1 MNNKKNRKITTY
13 ALASALA
20 LSNLA
25 FVSPTSAESYR
36 PGDLA
41 SKLEQIRQTQEA
53 KELQNKNKVSDAKA
67 NLKASDKVRVIVEV
81 DGQSPIEY
89 ATKQGKLFKDLSESQ
104 KSSLYATVKS
114 QQNSVKSK
122 LQAKGITINYKKQFS
137 TAFNGFSGVVEF
149 GDVAKI
155 EATSGVKNVYLANE
169 YNRPTAEPSTPDMTK
184 SHQFIQ
190 SKETWK
196 DTGYNG
202 KGMVISIID
211 TGIDPTHRDFKLTD
225 PSKED
230 LTKDSVAQIVNDKA
244 LPGKFYTDK
253 VPYGY
258 NYYDQNDIVTDLGPG
273 ASMHGMHVAGITAAN
288 GDEANGGIKGVAP
301 EAQVLAM
308 KVFSNDPSYP
318 STWSDI
324 YLAAIDD
331 SIKLGADVLNM
342 SLGSVASSYEPNS
355 AEDLA
360 ITRAVDNGIVCAVSS
375 GNSNQ
380 IGSGWDDPLSH
391 NPDIGVTGAP
401 GLNKDTISVAASG
414 NEAYLYEHAIT
425 VEGNNSLSVLGKGI
439 DGWKDLSDKFGGNI
453 PVVNLGKNAADGS
466 YKLGGP
472 DDYKGLDVK
481 GKIVLVARG
490 TYTFAD
496 KTKYAAQ
503 AGAAGIIV
511 WNATNGVQYDNQG
524 GWDVP
529 MMLVNSKADGEAL
542 ANAING
548 SGTIHVAQTAK
559 NESPEMGRMT
569 SFTSWG
575 VTPSLELK
583 PEITAPGGNIYST
596 VNNNQYE
603 VMSGTSM
610 AAPHVAGGSALVQE
624 YLKNDKRFSS
634 LSVSERTHLAKV
646 LLMNTS
652 KVINDLDGHPYSPR
666 RQGAGMMQIENA
678 VTTPVYFYNKSTGEA
693 KYELKDFQSKQVSM
707 TYTAKN
713 ISDKDVFYKVDT
725 TALTDEFYQTNDVD
739 HNALQTG
746 ALEGAKI
753 DAPDSIMVPAGKSV
767 DFTVKIDLTNA
778 KIPGFDKA
786 GKEISVDLHNNIF
799 VEGSVNLIGTLGNP
813 NLTAPYVG
821 FYGKWDSLP
830 IVDGFKDL
838 GETRFFDLT
847 WLNSK
852 AHDMKVDRDKTYWG
866 SVPGKNFY
874 AVSPNG
880 DKFAD
885 DINALPSFLRNAE
898 EVQYNILDKD
908 GKFLRRLSAQSDVT
922 KNTYD
927 SGKGSI
933 VKDSMSTIWDGKV
946 NGEVVP
952 DGLYN
957 YEIKSVI
964 GYEGAQWQSK
974 KIPVYVDTHAPSI
987 KATYDP
993 DKKVV
998 TWEGSDNGTGVQ
1010 NYTIF
1015 VNGNKVGTTD
1025 NTKSSFDLSSAPNKA
1040 IVEVVAVDYAGNGAE
1055 DTAAIGDV
1063 DLPLVYITDGSKDK
1077 NGEYIPNSPEP
1088 WGAYSDNKV
1097 PVKGFVTDEIGIK
1110 TVKVNGKEVPVDFDA
1125 KTGHYNYSTTVTFD
1139 QDGPYTVQVEATDFA
1154 NKSFSVARHVYVDT
1168 HAAEINVDAPERV
1181 DKNVDQVTFNVNLKD
1196 NYSYLNFYV
1205 GENHEFEVPL
1215 ISPVD
1220 VVKPLNKDYKVTVP
1234 LKEGEN
1240 KITLRATDLAGNET
1254 VKEVVINRA
1263 DAPLT
1268 TGWVVKDDNKVYY
1281 YDEDGK
1287 IHKGFLELKQTEED
1301 YTWTSTFYFDPTT
1314 GEMHRGWLDLS
1325 GKRYY
1330 FDQEG
1335 GVMATDITFVPENN
1349 TYFYF
1354 DSKGV
1359 AQSGIFNLYGD
1370 KAYFDAKSGLLRS
1383 AWKQVGIKMVYADK
1397 DGTLHIGWLNNSGKW
1412 YFFNKD
1418 GFMQT
1423 GWLNDGKDTYY
1434 LNSKGVKV
1442 YGWNV
1447 IGGKTYYFNS
1457 TGVKAKAGWLTV
1469 SGKKYYLNSDG
1480 SRFSNGWKSI
1490 SGKYYYFDKN
1500 GVVKTGWLTVS
1511 GKKYYLNNDGSRVSN
1526 GWKSISGKNYYFDK
1540 NGVVKT
1546 GWLTVSGKKYYLNSD
1561 GSRVSN
1567 GWKSISGKYYYFD
1580 KNGVVKTG
1588 WLTVSGKK
1596 YYLNSDGSR
1605 FNNGWKKISGKYY
1618 YFNKSGVMAVNTKVG
1633 KYKVGKDGARK

>member
-41 SKLEQIRQTQEA
+41 SKLEQIKQSQES
-53 KELQNKNKVSDAKA
+53 KELQNKNKVSEAKA
-67 NLKASDKVRVIVEV
+67 NLKASDKVRVIVEL

-104 KSSLYATVKS
+104 KSSLYAKVDS
-114 QQNSVKSK
+114 QQSSVKSK
-122 LQAKGITINYKKQFS
+122 LQSKGININYKKQFT

-155 EATSGVKNVYLANE
+155 EATSGVKSVYLANE

-196 DTGYNG
+196 DTGFDG

-230 LTKDSVAQIVNDKA
+230 LTKDSVAQIVKDKA

-258 NYYDQNDIVTDLGPG
+258 NYYDQNSIVTDLGPG

-375 GNSNQ
+375 GNSNH
-380 IGSGWDDPLSH
+380 IGYGWDDPLSQ

-425 VEGNNSLSVLGKGI
+425 VEGKNDLSVVGKGI
-439 DGWKDLSDKFGGNI
+439 DAWKNLSDKFGGNI
-453 PVVNLGKNAADGS
+453 PVVNLGKNANGS
-466 YKLGGP
+466 YKLGGQN
-472 DDYKGLDVK
+472 DYNGVDVK

-511 WNATNGVQYDNQG
+511 WNANNGTQFADQG

-542 ANAING
+542 FNSING
-548 SGTIHVAQTAK
+548 SGTIHVNQTAR

-569 SFTSWG
+569 AFTSWG

-596 VNNNQYE
+596 VNNDQYE

-624 YLKNDKRFSS
+624 YLKSDKRFSS
-634 LSVSERTHLAKV
+634 LSLSQRTHLAKV
-646 LLMNTS
+646 LLMNTA
-652 KVINDLDGHPYSPR
+652 KVINDLDGHPFSPR

-678 VTTPVYFYNKSTGEA
+678 VTTPVYFYSKSTGEA

-707 TYTAKN
+707 TFTAKN
-713 ISDKDVFYKVDT
+713 ISDKDAEYKVDT
-725 TALTDEFYQTNDVD
+725 NALTDEFYQTADVD
-739 HNALQTG
+739 RNALQTG
-746 ALEGAKI
+746 ALNDAKI
-753 DAPDSIMVPAGKSV
+753 DAPETIKVPAGQSV
-767 DFTVKIDLTNA
+767 DFTVKIDLTDA
-778 KIPGFDKA
+778 KIPGFDKS
-786 GKEISVDLHNNIF
+786 GKEISVPLHDNIF
-799 VEGSVNLIGTLGNP
+799 VEGSVNLISTDGHP
-813 NLTAPYVG
+813 NLTTPYVG

-838 GETRFFDLT
+838 GETRYFDLQSYFRT
-847 WLNSK
+847 TE
-852 AHDMKVDRDKTYWG
+852 AHDMVVDGGNSFWESYLGKD
-866 SVPGKNFY
+866 GKNNY
-874 AVSPNG
+874 AFSPNG
-880 DKFAD
+880 DKNGD
-885 DINALPSFLRNAE
+885 NINPLTSFLRNAS

-922 KNTYD
+922 KNAFNN
-927 SGKGSI
+927 GKGAAYNNS
-933 VKDSMSTIWDGKV
+933 KSTIWDGKV

-952 DGLYN
+952 DGKYY

-964 GYEGAQWQSK
+964 GYDNAQWQSK
-974 KIPVYVDTHAPSI
+974 KIPVYIDTHAPTI
-987 KATYDP
+987 QATYDP

-998 TWEGSDNGTGVQ
+998 AWDASDDENGVKD
-1010 NYTIF
+1010 YYIF
-1015 VNGNKVGTTD
+1015 VNGEKKDVVDNKT
-1025 NTKSSFDLSSAPNKA
+1025 SAYDLSAYPDKSY
-1040 IVEVVAVDYAGNGAE
+1040 VEVVAEDYAGNLAV
-1055 DTAAIGDV
+1055 DTAAKGDV
-1063 DLPLVYITDGSKDK
+1063 DLPLVYITDGQKDK
-1077 NGEYIPNSPEP
+1077 TGAYIPNSPEP
-1088 WGAYSDNKV
+1088 WGAYNDKNI
-1097 PVKGFVTDEIGIK
+1097 PVKGFVTDDTRIK
-1110 TVKVNGKEVPVDFDA
+1110 TIKVNGKEVPVDYDA

-1139 QDGPYTVQVEATDFA
+1139 QDGPYTVQVEATDYA
-1154 NKSFSVARHVYVDT
+1154 NKKFSIARHIYVDT
-1168 HAAEINVDAPERV
+1168 HAAEINVLNAPTRV
-1181 DKNVDQVTFNVNLKD
+1181 DKKEGQVSFDVNLKD
-1196 NYSYLNFYV
+1196 NYSFLDFYV
-1205 GENHEFEVPL
+1205 GENHEFNVPL
-1215 ISPVD
+1215 KSPVD
-1220 VVKPLNKDYKVTVP
+1220 VVKPLSKEYKVTVP
-1234 LKEGEN
+1234 LKEGQN
-1240 KITLRATDLAGNET
+1240 KIMLRATDLAGNET

-1263 DAPLT
+1263 DAPIK
-1268 TGWVVKDDNKVYY
+1268 TGWVVENGKKYY
-1281 YDEDGK
+1281 YNSKGVKVVGLTTIGGK
-1287 IHKGFLELKQTEED
+1287 K
-1301 YTWTSTFYFDPTT
+1301 YYFDKDGVMKTS
-1314 GEMHRGWLDLS
+1314 WVVIN

-1330 FDQEG
+1330 FDKY
-1335 GVMATDITFVPENN
+1335 GVMKT
-1349 TYFYF
+1349 
-1354 DSKGV
+1354 S
-1359 AQSGIFNLYGD
+1359 
-1370 KAYFDAKSGLLRS
+1370 
-1383 AWKQVGIKMVYADK
+1383 
-1397 DGTLHIGWLNNSGKW
+1397 WLE
-1412 YFFNKD
+1412 
-1418 GFMQT
+1418 
-1423 GWLNDGKDTYY
+1423 LN
-1434 LNSKGVKV
+1434 
-1442 YGWNV
+1442 
-1447 IGGKTYYFNS
+1447 
-1457 TGVKAKAGWLTV
+1457 
-1469 SGKKYYLNSDG
+1469 GKKYYFDKYGVMKTSWLVLGTKHYYFDKYGVMKTSWLVLGNKHYYFDKYGVMKTGWLVLG
-1480 SRFSNGWKSI
+1480 SKHYYFDPNGVMFSNGWK
-1490 SGKYYYFDKN
+1490 
-1500 GVVKTGWLTVS
+1500 
-1511 GKKYYLNNDGSRVSN
+1511 
-1526 GWKSISGKNYYFDK
+1526 
-1540 NGVVKT
+1540 
-1546 GWLTVSGKKYYLNSD
+1546 
-1561 GSRVSN
+1561 
-1567 GWKSISGKYYYFD
+1567 
-1580 KNGVVKTG
+1580 
-1588 WLTVSGKK
+1588 
-1596 YYLNSDGSR
+1596 
-1605 FNNGWKKISGKYY
+1605 KINGKYY
-1618 YFNKSGVMAVNTKVG
+1618 YFNKSGVMAVNTTIG

>member
-41 SKLEQIRQTQEA
+41 SKLEQIKQSQES
-53 KELQNKNKVSDAKA
+53 KELQNKNKVSEAKA
-67 NLKASDKVRVIVEV
+67 NLKASDKVRVIVEL

-104 KSSLYATVKS
+104 KSSLYAKVDS
-114 QQNSVKSK
+114 QQSSVKSK
-122 LQAKGITINYKKQFS
+122 LQSKGININYKKQFT
-137 TAFNGFSGVVEF
+137 TAFNGFSGVVAF
-149 GDVAKI
+149 GDVEKI
-155 EATSGVKNVYLANE
+155 EATSGVKNVFLANE

-196 DTGYNG
+196 DTGYDG

-230 LTKDSVAQIVNDKA
+230 LTKDSVAQIVKDKA

-342 SLGSVASSYEPNS
+342 SLGDVASSYEPNS

-375 GNSNQ
+375 GNSNH
-380 IGSGWDDPLSH
+380 IGDGWGDPLSQ

-425 VEGNNSLSVLGKGI
+425 VDGNNSLSVLGKGI
-439 DGWKDLSDKFGGNI
+439 DSWKDLSDKFGGNI

-466 YKLGGP
+466 YKLGGL
-472 DDYKGLDVK
+472 DDYKGVDVK

-511 WNATNGVQYDNQG
+511 WNANNGAQFDNQG

-529 MMLVNSKADGEAL
+529 MMLVNSKADGQAL
-542 ANAING
+542 ANSING

-634 LSVSERTHLAKV
+634 LNLSQRTHLAKV
-646 LLMNTS
+646 LLMNTA
-652 KVINDLDGHPYSPR
+652 KVINDLDGHPFSPR

-678 VTTPVYFYNKSTGEA
+678 VTTPVYFYSKATGEA

-707 TYTAKN
+707 TFTAKN
-713 ISDKDVFYKVDT
+713 ISDKDAEYKVDT
-725 TALTDEFYQTNDVD
+725 NALTDEFYQTDDVD
-739 HNALQTG
+739 RNALQTG
-746 ALEGAKI
+746 KLDGAKI
-753 DAPDSIMVPAGKSV
+753 DAPETIKVPAGQSV
-767 DFTVKIDLTNA
+767 DFTVKIDLTDA
-778 KIPGFDKA
+778 KIPGFDKD
-786 GKEISVDLHNNIF
+786 GKEILANLHDNIF
-799 VEGSVNLIGTLGNP
+799 VEGSVNLIGTNGHP

-838 GETRFFDLT
+838 GETRYFDLQPYFKKY
-847 WLNSK
+847 NK
-852 AHDMKVDRDKTYWG
+852 IAHDMTTDGDSTFWEAA
-866 SVPGKNFY
+866 PGKDGEKYY
-874 AVSPNG
+874 AFSPNG
-880 DKFAD
+880 DNSGD
-885 DINALPSFLRNAE
+885 DINALPSFLRNAS
-898 EVQYNILDKD
+898 EVQYNILDKG
-908 GKFLRRLSAQSDVT
+908 GKFLRRLSAQSNVS
-922 KNTYD
+922 KNAYD
-927 SGKGSI
+927 GGKGTPFE
-933 VKDSMSTIWDGKV
+933 DSESTIWDGKV
-946 NGEVVP
+946 NGEVMP
-952 DGLYN
+952 DGKYY

-964 GYEGAQWQSK
+964 GYDNAGWQSK
-974 KIPVYVDTHAPSI
+974 KIPVYIDTHAPTI
-987 KATYDP
+987 QATYDP

-998 TWEGSDNGTGVQ
+998 AWDASDDETGVKD
-1010 NYTIF
+1010 YYIF
-1015 VNGNKVGTTD
+1015 VNGEKKAVVD
-1025 NTKSSFDLSSAPNKA
+1025 NNTSAYDLSAYPDKSY
-1040 IVEVVAVDYAGNGAE
+1040 VEVVAEDYAGNLAV
-1055 DTAAIGDV
+1055 DTAAKGDV
-1063 DLPLVYITDGSKDK
+1063 DLPLVYITDGQKDK
-1077 NGEYIPNSPEP
+1077 TGAYIPNSPEP
-1088 WGAYSDNKV
+1088 WGAYSDKNI
-1097 PVKGFVTDEIGIK
+1097 PVKGFVTDDTRIK
-1110 TVKVNGKEVPVDFDA
+1110 TIKVNGKEVPVDYDA

-1139 QDGPYTVQVEATDFA
+1139 QDGPYTVQVEATDYA
-1154 NKSFSVARHVYVDT
+1154 NKKFSIARHIYVDT
-1168 HAAEINVDAPERV
+1168 HAAGITVLDAPTRV
-1181 DKNVDQVTFNVNLKD
+1181 DKNKETASFTVKLTD
-1196 NYSYLNFYV
+1196 NYSYLNFFV

-1220 VVKPLNKDYKVTVP
+1220 VVKPLSKNYKVTVP
-1234 LKEGEN
+1234 LKEGQN

-1263 DAPLT
+1263 DAPIK
-1268 TGWVVKDDNKVYY
+1268 TGWVVENGKKYY
-1281 YDEDGK
+1281 Y
-1287 IHKGFLELKQTEED
+1287 
-1301 YTWTSTFYFDPTT
+1301 
-1314 GEMHRGWLDLS
+1314 
-1325 GKRYY
+1325 
-1330 FDQEG
+1330 
-1335 GVMATDITFVPENN
+1335 
-1349 TYFYF
+1349 
-1354 DSKGV
+1354 
-1359 AQSGIFNLYGD
+1359 
-1370 KAYFDAKSGLLRS
+1370 
-1383 AWKQVGIKMVYADK
+1383 
-1397 DGTLHIGWLNNSGKW
+1397 
-1412 YFFNKD
+1412 
-1418 GFMQT
+1418 
-1423 GWLNDGKDTYY
+1423 
-1434 LNSKGVKV
+1434 NSKGVKV
-1442 YGWNV
+1442 TGWAT
-1447 IGGKTYYFNS
+1447 ISGKNYYFDKS
-1457 TGVKAKAGWLTV
+1457 GVMKTGWLTV

-1561 GSRVSN
+1561 GSRFSN

>member
-20 LSNLA
+20 LSNFA
-25 FVSPTSAESYR
+25 FVSPTSAKSYR

-41 SKLEQIRQTQEA
+41 SKLEQIKQS
-53 KELQNKNKVSDAKA
+53 QNKNKVSEAKA
-67 NLKASDKVRVIVEV
+67 KLKASDKVRVIVELE
-81 DGQSPIEY
+81 GQSPIEY
-89 ATKQGKLFKDLSESQ
+89 ATKQGKLFKDLSQSQ
-104 KSSLYATVKS
+104 KSNLYAKVDS
-114 QQNSVKSK
+114 QQSSVKSK
-122 LQAKGITINYKKQFS
+122 LKSKGININYKKHFT

-149 GDVAKI
+149 SDVAKI

-169 YNRPTAEPSTPDMTK
+169 YNRPTSEPTTPDMTK

-196 DTGYNG
+196 DTGFDG

-225 PSKED
+225 PTKED
-230 LTKDSVAQIVNDKA
+230 LTKDSVAKIVKDKA

-273 ASMHGMHVAGITAAN
+273 ASMHGMHVAGTTAAN

-375 GNSNQ
+375 GNSNH
-380 IGSGWDDPLSH
+380 IGYGWGDPLSQ

-425 VEGNNSLSVLGKGI
+425 VDGNNDLTVIGKGI
-439 DGWKDLSDKFGGNI
+439 DAWKNLSDKFGGNI
-453 PVVNLGKNAADGS
+453 PVVNLGKNADGS
-466 YKLGGP
+466 YKLGGQ
-472 DDYKGLDVK
+472 DDYKGVDVK

-496 KTKYAAQ
+496 KTKYASQ

-511 WNATNGVQYDNQG
+511 WNATAGAQYADQG
-524 GWDVP
+524 GWEVP

-548 SGTIHVAQTAK
+548 SGTIHVNQTAK

-569 SFTSWG
+569 AFTSWG

-624 YLKNDKRFSS
+624 YLKSDKRFSS
-634 LSVSERTHLAKV
+634 LSLSQRTHLAKV
-646 LLMNTS
+646 LLMNTA
-652 KVINDLDGHPYSPR
+652 KVINDLDGHPFSPR

-678 VTTPVYFYNKSTGEA
+678 VTTPVYFYSKATGEA

-707 TYTAKN
+707 TFTAKN
-713 ISDKDVFYKVDT
+713 ISDKDAEYKVDAN
-725 TALTDEFYQTNDVD
+725 ALTDEFYQTADVD
-739 HNALQTG
+739 RNALQTG
-746 ALEGAKI
+746 ALKGAKI
-753 DAPDSIMVPAGKSV
+753 DAPKTIKVPAGQSV

-786 GKEISVDLHNNIF
+786 GKEILADLHDNIF
-799 VEGSVNLIGTLGNP
+799 VEGSVNLIGTNGNP

-838 GETRFFDLT
+838 GETRYFDLARAY
-847 WLNSK
+847 K
-852 AHDMKVDRDKTYWG
+852 GAHDMASDYDSTFWEAA
-866 SVPGKNFY
+866 PGKNGEKYY
-874 AVSPNG
+874 AFSPNDDNNG
-880 DKFAD
+880 D
-885 DINALPSFLRNAE
+885 DINALPSFLRNAS
-898 EVQYNILDKD
+898 EVQYNILDKNN
-908 GKFLRRLSAQSDVT
+908 KFLRRLSAQSDVT
-922 KNTYD
+922 KNNFNN
-927 SGKGSI
+927 GKGEI
-933 VKDSMSTIWDGKV
+933 MKDSESTIWDGKV
-946 NGEVVP
+946 NGQVMP
-952 DGLYN
+952 DGLYY

-964 GYEGAQWQSK
+964 GYNNAKWQSK
-974 KIPVYVDTHAPSI
+974 KIPVYIDTKAPSV

-993 DKKVV
+993 DKKIVS
-998 TWEGSDNGTGVQ
+998 WKGSDDASGVQ
-1010 NYTIF
+1010 VYGIF
-1015 VNGNKVGTTD
+1015 VNGKLEGVTD
-1025 NTKSSFDLSSAPNKA
+1025 NTQTSFDLSKAPAKA
-1040 IVEVVAVDYAGNGAE
+1040 IVEVLALDYAGNAAE
-1055 DTAAIGDV
+1055 DVATIGDV
-1063 DLPLVYITDGSKDK
+1063 DLPLVYITDGSKDST
-1077 NGEYIPNSPEP
+1077 GEYIPNSPEP
-1088 WGAYSDNKV
+1088 WGAYSDNTV
-1097 PVKGFVTDEIGIK
+1097 PVKGFVTDDIGIK

-1139 QDGPYTVQVEATDFA
+1139 KDGPFTVQVEATDYA
-1154 NKSFSVARHVYVDT
+1154 NKKFSVARHIYVDT
-1168 HAAEINVDAPERV
+1168 HEAEINVLNAPTRV
-1181 DKNVDQVTFNVNLKD
+1181 DKKVDKVTFKVNLKD
-1196 NYSYLNFYV
+1196 NYSYLNFFV

-1220 VVKPLNKDYKVTVP
+1220 VVKPLNKDYEVTVP
-1234 LKEGEN
+1234 LKEGKN
-1240 KITLRATDLAGNET
+1240 TITLRATDLAGNET
-1254 VKEVVINRA
+1254 VKTVVINRA
-1263 DAPLT
+1263 DAAIK
-1268 TGWVVKDDNKVYY
+1268 TGWVLENGKKYY
-1281 YDEDGK
+1281 Y
-1287 IHKGFLELKQTEED
+1287 
-1301 YTWTSTFYFDPTT
+1301 
-1314 GEMHRGWLDLS
+1314 
-1325 GKRYY
+1325 
-1330 FDQEG
+1330 
-1335 GVMATDITFVPENN
+1335 
-1349 TYFYF
+1349 
-1354 DSKGV
+1354 
-1359 AQSGIFNLYGD
+1359 
-1370 KAYFDAKSGLLRS
+1370 
-1383 AWKQVGIKMVYADK
+1383 
-1397 DGTLHIGWLNNSGKW
+1397 
-1412 YFFNKD
+1412 
-1418 GFMQT
+1418 
-1423 GWLNDGKDTYY
+1423 
-1434 LNSKGVKV
+1434 NSKGVKV
-1442 YGWNV
+1442 TGWAT
-1447 IGGKTYYFNS
+1447 I
-1457 TGVKAKAGWLTV
+1457 
-1469 SGKKYYLNSDG
+1469 SGKKYYFDNNGVMKTSWLTYNGKKYYFDKYGVMKTSWLELNGKKYYFDKYGVMKTSWLELNGKKYYFDKYG
-1480 SRFSNGWKSI
+1480 VMKKSWLVLGNKHYYFDKYGVMKKSWLVLGNKHYYFDKYGVMKTSWLVLGNKHYYFDKYGVMKTGWLVLGNKHYYFESNGVMFSNGWK
-1490 SGKYYYFDKN
+1490 
-1500 GVVKTGWLTVS
+1500 
-1511 GKKYYLNNDGSRVSN
+1511 
-1526 GWKSISGKNYYFDK
+1526 
-1540 NGVVKT
+1540 
-1546 GWLTVSGKKYYLNSD
+1546 
-1561 GSRVSN
+1561 
-1567 GWKSISGKYYYFD
+1567 
-1580 KNGVVKTG
+1580 
-1588 WLTVSGKK
+1588 
-1596 YYLNSDGSR
+1596 
-1605 FNNGWKKISGKYY
+1605 KINGKYY
-1618 YFNKSGVMAVNTKVG
+1618 YFNKSGVMAVNTTIG

>member
-41 SKLEQIRQTQEA
+41 SKLEQIKQSQET

-104 KSSLYATVKS
+104 KSSLYATVES

-122 LQAKGITINYKKQFS
+122 LQSKGININYKKQFS

-196 DTGYNG
+196 DTGFDG

-230 LTKDSVAQIVNDKA
+230 LTKDSVAQIVKDKA

-258 NYYDQNDIVTDLGPG
+258 NYYDQNSIVTDLGPG

-375 GNSNQ
+375 GNSNH
-380 IGSGWDDPLSH
+380 IGYGWGDPLSQ

-425 VEGNNSLSVLGKGI
+425 VDGNNDLSVVGKGI
-439 DGWKDLSDKFGGNI
+439 DAWKNLSDQFSGNI
-453 PVVNLGKNAADGS
+453 PVVNLGKNADGS
-466 YKLGGP
+466 YKLGSP
-472 DDYKGLDVK
+472 DDYKGVDVK

-490 TYTFAD
+490 SLTFAD

-511 WNATNGVQYDNQG
+511 WNATNGTQYGDQG

-529 MMLVNSKADGEAL
+529 IMLVNSKADGEAL
-542 ANAING
+542 FNSING
-548 SGTIHVAQTAK
+548 SGTLHVSQIAR

-624 YLKNDKRFSS
+624 YLKNDNRFSS
-634 LSVSERTHLAKV
+634 LSLSQRTHLAKV
-646 LLMNTS
+646 LLMNTA
-652 KVINDLDGHPYSPR
+652 KVINDLDGHPFSPR

-678 VTTPVYFYNKSTGEA
+678 VTTPVYFYSKATGEA

-707 TYTAKN
+707 TFTAKN
-713 ISDKDVFYKVDT
+713 ISDKDAEYKVDT
-725 TALTDEFYQTNDVD
+725 NALTDEFYQTADVD
-739 HNALQTG
+739 RNALQTG
-746 ALEGAKI
+746 ALDGAKI
-753 DAPDSIMVPAGKSV
+753 NAPETIIVPAGKSV
-767 DFTVKIDLTNA
+767 DFTVKIDLTDA

-786 GKEISVDLHNNIF
+786 GKEILADLHDNIF
-799 VEGSVNLIGTLGNP
+799 VEGSVNLIGTNGNP

-830 IVDGFKDL
+830 ILDGFKDL
-838 GETRFFDLT
+838 GETRYFDLARAY
-847 WLNSK
+847 K
-852 AHDMKVDRDKTYWG
+852 GAHDMATDNDSTFWEAA
-866 SVPGKNFY
+866 PGKDGEKYY
-874 AVSPNG
+874 AFSPNG
-880 DKFAD
+880 DNSCD
-885 DINALPSFLRNAE
+885 DINALPSFLRNAS
-898 EVQYNILDKD
+898 EVQYNILDKG
-908 GKFLRRLSAQSDVT
+908 GKFLRRLSAQSEVT
-922 KNTYD
+922 KNNYNN
-927 SGKGSI
+927 GKGDI
-933 VKDSMSTIWDGKV
+933 MKDSESTIWDGKV
-946 NGEVVP
+946 NGQVMP
-952 DGLYN
+952 DGKYY

-964 GYEGAQWQSK
+964 GYDNAGWQSK
-974 KIPVYVDTHAPSI
+974 KIPVYIDTHAPSI

-993 DKKVV
+993 DKKIVS
-998 TWEGSDNGTGVQ
+998 WEGSDDATGVKV
-1010 NYTIF
+1010 YGIF
-1015 VNGNKVGTTD
+1015 VNGKLEGTTD
-1025 NTKSSFDLSSAPNKA
+1025 NTKSSYDLSKAPAKA
-1040 IVEVVAVDYAGNGAE
+1040 LVEVVAMDYAGNGAE
-1055 DTAAIGDV
+1055 DTATIGDV
-1063 DLPLVYITDGSKDK
+1063 DLPLVYITDGTSD
-1077 NGEYIPNSPEP
+1077 GAGGYVPNSPEP
-1088 WGAYSDNKV
+1088 WGAYKDNTV
-1097 PVKGFVTDEIGIK
+1097 PVKGFVTDDIGIK

-1139 QDGPYTVQVEATDFA
+1139 QDGPFTVQVEATDFA
-1154 NKSFSVARHVYVDT
+1154 NKNFSVARHIYVDT
-1168 HAAEINVDAPERV
+1168 HAAEINVLNAPTRV
-1181 DKNVDQVTFNVNLKD
+1181 NKNVDEVTFKVNLKD
-1196 NYSYLNFYV
+1196 NYSYLNFFV

-1220 VVKPLNKDYKVTVP
+1220 VVKPLNKVHEVTVP
-1234 LKEGEN
+1234 LKEGQN

-1263 DAPLT
+1263 DAPIK
-1268 TGWVVKDDNKVYY
+1268 TGWVVENGKKYY
-1281 YDEDGK
+1281 YNSAGK
-1287 IHKGFLELKQTEED
+1287 K
-1301 YTWTSTFYFDPTT
+1301 
-1314 GEMHRGWLDLS
+1314 
-1325 GKRYY
+1325 
-1330 FDQEG
+1330 
-1335 GVMATDITFVPENN
+1335 V
-1349 TYFYF
+1349 
-1354 DSKGV
+1354 
-1359 AQSGIFNLYGD
+1359 
-1370 KAYFDAKSGLLRS
+1370 
-1383 AWKQVGIKMVYADK
+1383 
-1397 DGTLHIGWLNNSGKW
+1397 
-1412 YFFNKD
+1412 
-1418 GFMQT
+1418 T
-1423 GWLNDGKDTYY
+1423 GWLTYNGKKYY
-1434 LNSKGVKV
+1434 LNSDGSMFNSGWKV
-1442 YGWNV
+1442 
-1447 IGGKTYYFNS
+1447 ISGKSYYFDKNGIMK
-1457 TGVKAKAGWLTV
+1457 TGWLTV

-1500 GVVKTGWLTVS
+1500 GVM
-1511 GKKYYLNNDGSRVSN
+1511 
-1526 GWKSISGKNYYFDK
+1526 
-1540 NGVVKT
+1540 KT

-1567 GWKSISGKYYYFD
+1567 GWKSISGKHYYFD
-1580 KNGVVKTG
+1580 KNGVMKTGWLTVSGKKYYLNSDGSRFSNGWKSIGGKYYHFDKNGVMKTG

>member
-41 SKLEQIRQTQEA
+41 SKLEQIKQSQET

-67 NLKASDKVRVIVEV
+67 NLKASDKVRVIVEM
-81 DGQSPIEY
+81 DGQSPVEY

-104 KSSLYATVKS
+104 KSSLYAKVNS
-114 QQNSVKSK
+114 QQSSVKSK
-122 LQAKGITINYKKQFS
+122 LQSKGININYKKQFS
-137 TAFNGFSGVVEF
+137 TAFNGFSGVVAY

-155 EATSGVKNVYLANE
+155 EATSGVKNVFLANE

-196 DTGYNG
+196 DTGFDG

-230 LTKDSVAQIVNDKA
+230 LTKDSVAQIVKDKA

-258 NYYDQNDIVTDLGPG
+258 NYYDQNSIVTDLGPG

-375 GNSNQ
+375 GNSNH
-380 IGSGWDDPLSH
+380 IGYGWGDPLSQ

-425 VEGNNSLSVLGKGI
+425 VDGNNGLSVVGKGI
-439 DGWKDLSDKFGGNI
+439 DAWKDLSDKFGGNI
-453 PVVNLGKNAADGS
+453 PVVNLGKKDGN

-472 DDYKGLDVK
+472 DDYKGVDVK

-511 WNATNGVQYDNQG
+511 WNANNGTQYADQG

-542 ANAING
+542 FNSING
-548 SGTIHVAQTAK
+548 SGTIHVNQTAK

-569 SFTSWG
+569 GFTSWG

-624 YLKNDKRFSS
+624 YLKNDNRFSS
-634 LSVSERTHLAKV
+634 LSLSQRTHLAKV
-646 LLMNTS
+646 LLMNTA
-652 KVINDLDGHPYSPR
+652 KVINDLDGHPFSPR

-678 VTTPVYFYNKSTGEA
+678 VTTPVYFYSKATGEA

-707 TYTAKN
+707 TFTAKN
-713 ISDKDVFYKVDT
+713 ISDKDAEYKVDT
-725 TALTDEFYQTNDVD
+725 NALTDEFYKTADVD
-739 HNALQTG
+739 RNALQTG
-746 ALEGAKI
+746 ALDGAKI
-753 DAPDSIMVPAGKSV
+753 DAPETIKVPAGQSV

-778 KIPGFDKA
+778 KIPGFDKDD
-786 GKEISVDLHNNIF
+786 KKILVDLHDNIF
-799 VEGSVNLIGTLGNP
+799 VEGSVNLIGTNGNP

-838 GETRFFDLT
+838 GETRYFDLQPYFKK
-847 WLNSK
+847 NYNIDD
-852 AHDMKVDRDKTYWG
+852 AHDMTTDYDSTFLEAA
-866 SVPGKNFY
+866 PGKDGKNYF
-874 AVSPNG
+874 AFSPNG
-880 DKFAD
+880 DNSGD
-885 DINALPSFLRNAE
+885 DINALPSFLRNAS

-922 KNTYD
+922 KNAYD
-927 SGKGSI
+927 NGKGTPF
-933 VKDSMSTIWDGKV
+933 KDSESTIWDGKV
-946 NGEVVP
+946 NGAVMP
-952 DGLYN
+952 DGFYN

-964 GYEGAQWQSK
+964 GYDNAKWQSK
-974 KIPVYVDTHAPSI
+974 KIPVYIDTHAPTI

-993 DKKVV
+993 DKKIVS
-998 TWEGSDNGTGVQ
+998 WEGSDEGTGVKV
-1010 NYTIF
+1010 YGIF
-1015 VNGNKVGTTD
+1015 VNGTLEGTTD
-1025 NTKSSFDLSSAPNKA
+1025 NTKSSFDLSKAPAKA
-1040 IVEVVAVDYAGNGAE
+1040 LVEVVAMDYAGNGVE
-1055 DTAAIGDV
+1055 DIATIGDV
-1063 DLPLVYITDGSKDK
+1063 DLPLVYITDGSKDDS
-1077 NGEYIPNSPEP
+1077 GEYIPNSPEP
-1088 WGAYSDNKV
+1088 WGAYSDNTV
-1097 PVKGFVTDEIGIK
+1097 PVKGFVTDDIGIK
-1110 TVKVNGKEVPVDFDA
+1110 TVKVNGKEVPTTFDT

-1139 QDGPYTVQVEATDFA
+1139 QDGPFTVQVEATDFA
-1154 NKSFSVARHVYVDT
+1154 NKNFSVARHIYVDT
-1168 HAAEINVDAPERV
+1168 HAAEINVLNAPTRV
-1181 DKNVDQVTFNVNLKD
+1181 NKNVDEVTFKVNLKD
-1196 NYSYLNFYV
+1196 NYSYLNFFV

-1220 VVKPLNKDYKVTVP
+1220 VVKPLNKDHEVTVP
-1234 LKEGEN
+1234 LKEGQN

-1263 DAPLT
+1263 DAPIK
-1268 TGWVVKDDNKVYY
+1268 TGWVVENGKKYY
-1281 YDEDGK
+1281 YNSKGVKAVGLTTIGGK
-1287 IHKGFLELKQTEED
+1287 K
-1301 YTWTSTFYFDPTT
+1301 YYFDKDGVMKTS
-1314 GEMHRGWLDLS
+1314 WVVIN

-1330 FDQEG
+1330 FDKY
-1335 GVMATDITFVPENN
+1335 GVMKTSWLVLGTKH
-1349 TYFYF
+1349 YYF
-1354 DSKGV
+1354 DKYGV
-1359 AQSGIFNLYGD
+1359 MKTS
-1370 KAYFDAKSGLLRS
+1370 
-1383 AWKQVGIKMVYADK
+1383 
-1397 DGTLHIGWLNNSGKW
+1397 WLE
-1412 YFFNKD
+1412 
-1418 GFMQT
+1418 
-1423 GWLNDGKDTYY
+1423 LN
-1434 LNSKGVKV
+1434 
-1442 YGWNV
+1442 
-1447 IGGKTYYFNS
+1447 
-1457 TGVKAKAGWLTV
+1457 
-1469 SGKKYYLNSDG
+1469 GKKYYFD
-1480 SRFSNGWKSI
+1480 
-1490 SGKYYYFDKN
+1490 KYGVMKTSWLVLGTKHYYFDKY
-1500 GVVKTGWLTVS
+1500 GVMKTSWLVLGNKHYYFDKYGVMKTGWLVLGS
-1511 GKKYYLNNDGSRVSN
+1511 KHYYFESN
-1526 GWKSISGKNYYFDK
+1526 GVMF
-1540 NGVVKT
+1540 T
-1546 GWLTVSGKKYYLNSD
+1546 
-1561 GSRVSN
+1561 
-1567 GWKSISGKYYYFD
+1567 
-1580 KNGVVKTG
+1580 
-1588 WLTVSGKK
+1588 
-1596 YYLNSDGSR
+1596 
-1605 FNNGWKKISGKYY
+1605 NGWKKINGKYY
-1618 YFNKSGVMAVNTKVG
+1618 YFNKSGVMAVNTTIG

>member
-1 MNNKKNRKITTY
+1 MNNIKNRKITTY

-25 FVSPTSAESYR
+25 MVSPALAASYR
-36 PGDLA
+36 PGDLT
-41 SKLEQIRQTQEA
+41 SKLKQIRQLEDSKNQ
-53 KELQNKNKVSDAKA
+53 QYKNKVTDTKL

-81 DGQSPIEY
+81 EGQSPIEY
-89 ATKQGKLFKDLSESQ
+89 ATKQGEIFKDLPERQ
-104 KSSLYATVKS
+104 KASLYAKVAS
-114 QQNSVKSK
+114 QQSSVKSK
-122 LQAKGITINYKKQFS
+122 LQEKGININYTKQYS
-137 TAFNGFSGVVEF
+137 TVFNGFSGVVEF

-169 YNRPTAEPSTPDMTK
+169 YNRPTSEQVTPDMTK

-196 DTGYNG
+196 DTGYDG

-225 PSKED
+225 HSKEG
-230 LTKDSVAQIVNDKA
+230 LTKEKVAQLVQDKS
-244 LPGKFYTDK
+244 LPGHFYTDK

-258 NYYDQNDIVTDLGPG
+258 NYFDQNSIVTDLGPG

-288 GDEANGGIKGVAP
+288 GDEANGGVKGVAP

-308 KVFSNDPSYP
+308 KVFSNDPSYG

-375 GNSNQ
+375 GNSDQ
-380 IGSGWDDPLSH
+380 IGYGWDDPFTQ

-425 VEGNNSLSVLGKGI
+425 LDGNDINVTGKGI
-439 DGWKDLSDKFGGNI
+439 DDWKKLSDKFGGNLPI
-453 PVVNLGKNAADGS
+453 VNLGKNPNGT
-466 YKLGGP
+466 YKLGTQ
-472 DDYKGLDVK
+472 DDYNGVDVK

-490 TYTFAD
+490 SLTFAE

-503 AGAAGIIV
+503 AGAVGIIV
-511 WNATNGVQYDNQG
+511 WNATNGVQYADLG
-524 GWDVP
+524 GFDIP
-529 MMLVNSKADGEAL
+529 MMFINISAEGLTL
-542 ANAING
+542 ANALT
-548 SGTIHVAQTAK
+548 SPGTMHVNQTKRTEDA
-559 NESPEMGRMT
+559 EMGRMT

-583 PEITAPGGNIYST
+583 PEITAPGGNILST

-610 AAPHVAGGSALVQE
+610 ASPHVAGGSALVQE
-624 YLKNDKRFSS
+624 YLKNNQHFSS
-634 LSVSERTHLAKV
+634 LNVSERTHLAKV
-646 LLMNTS
+646 LLMNTA

-678 VTTPVYFYNKSTGEA
+678 VTTPVYFFNKLTGEA
-693 KYELKDFQSKQVSM
+693 KSELKDFQSKQVSM
-707 TYTAKN
+707 TFTAKN
-713 ISDKDVFYKVDT
+713 ISDKDAEYKVDT
-725 TALTDEFYQTNDVD
+725 TALTDEFYQTNGADR
-739 HNALQTG
+739 NALQAG
-746 ALEGAKI
+746 AFEGIKI
-753 DAPDSIMVPAGKSV
+753 DAPETIKVQAGQSI

-778 KIPGFDKA
+778 KIPGFDKS
-786 GKEISVDLHNNIF
+786 GKKILADLHSNVF
-799 VEGSVNLIGTLGNP
+799 VEGSVNLISTDGHP

-830 IVDGFKDL
+830 IVDGFNDL
-838 GETRFFDLT
+838 GENRYFDLQPIYGPDA
-847 WLNSK
+847 K
-852 AHDMKVDRDKTYWG
+852 DMTRDDDNYFWG
-866 SVPGKNFY
+866 SVPGKNYY
-874 AVSPNG
+874 ALSPNE
-880 DKFAD
+880 DQYD
-885 DINALPSFLRNAE
+885 DNINAVPSFLRNAS

-922 KNTYD
+922 KNTFNNGNGDILKY
-927 SGKGSI
+927 SNA
-933 VKDSMSTIWDGKV
+933 TIWDGKV
-946 NGEVVP
+946 NGQVVP
-952 DGLYN
+952 DGLYS

-964 GYEGAQWQSK
+964 GYESAQWQSK

-987 KATYDP
+987 HATYDA

-998 TWEGSDNGTGVQ
+998 TWDGLDEGTGVEG
-1010 NYTIF
+1010 YYIF
-1015 VNGNKVGTTD
+1015 VNGNLVGQTD
-1025 NTKSSFDLSSAPNKA
+1025 KTKSSYDLVTAPDKSV
-1040 IVEVVAVDYAGNGAE
+1040 IEVVAMDYAGNAAE

-1063 DLPLVYITDGSKDK
+1063 DLPLVYITDGTSD
-1077 NGEYIPNSPEP
+1077 GAGGYVPNSPEP
-1088 WGAYSDNKV
+1088 WGAYSDNKI

-1110 TVKVNGKEVPVDFDA
+1110 TIKVNGKEVPFTFDPE
-1125 KTGHYNYSTTVTFD
+1125 TGHYNYSTILMFD
-1139 QDGPYTVQVEATDFA
+1139 QDGHYTVQVEGTDLA
-1154 NKSFSVARHVYVDT
+1154 NKSFSIARHIYVDT
-1168 HAAEINVDAPERV
+1168 KAAEINVDAPARV
-1181 DKNVDQVTFNVNLKD
+1181 NKDVDHVTFNVNLKD
-1196 NYSYLNFYV
+1196 NFNFLEFYV

-1215 ISPVD
+1215 KDPVS
-1220 VVKPLNKDYKVTVP
+1220 VLTPLNKDYQVTVP

-1240 KITLRATDLAGNET
+1240 KVLLKATDLAGNET
-1254 VKEVVINRA
+1254 VKEVVINRE
-1263 DAPLT
+1263 DAPIT
-1268 TGWVVKDDNKVYY
+1268 TGWVVNDDNKVYY
-1281 YDEDGK
+1281 YDENGK
-1287 IHKGFLELKQTEED
+1287 MHKGFLELKQTEDD
-1301 YTWTSTFYFDPTT
+1301 YTWKSTFYFDPKT
-1314 GEMHRGWLDLS
+1314 GEMHRGWLDLN

-1335 GVMATDITFVPENN
+1335 GLMATDVTFVPESNN
-1349 TYFYF
+1349 YFYF

-1359 AQSGIFNLYGD
+1359 AQTGVFNLYDD
-1370 KAYFDAKSGLLRS
+1370 KAYFDAKSGLLRN
-1383 AWKQVGIKMVYADK
+1383 AWKQVGTKYIYADK
-1397 DGTLHIGWLNNSGKW
+1397 DGSFHTGWLNVSGKW

-1418 GFMQT
+1418 GYMQT
-1423 GWLNDGKDTYY
+1423 GWLNDGKNTYY
-1434 LNSKGVKV
+1434 LNSKGEKV
-1442 YGWNV
+1442 TGWYTV
-1447 IGGKTYYFNS
+1447 SGKTYYFNQAGIKL
-1457 TGVKAKAGWLTV
+1457 TGWVSVSGKKYYLNSDGSKFINGWKSISGKNYYFDKNGVMKTGWLTV

-1490 SGKYYYFDKN
+1490 SGK
-1500 GVVKTGWLTVS
+1500 
-1511 GKKYYLNNDGSRVSN
+1511 
-1526 GWKSISGKNYYFDK
+1526 NYYFDK
-1540 NGVVKT
+1540 YGVM
-1546 GWLTVSGKKYYLNSD
+1546 
-1561 GSRVSN
+1561 
-1567 GWKSISGKYYYFD
+1567 
-1580 KNGVVKTG
+1580 KTG

-1605 FNNGWKKISGKYY
+1605 FSNGWKSINSKYYYFDKNGAMKKGWLSLHGKKYYLNSDGSKFTNGWKKINGKYY
-1618 YFNKSGVMAVNTKVG
+1618 YFYKSGAMAVNGKVG
-1633 KYKVGKDGARK
+1633 KYRVGKDGARK

>member
-1 MNNKKNRKITTY
+1 MTNKKNRKVTTY

-25 FVSPTSAESYR
+25 FVAPTSAASYR
-36 PGDLA
+36 PGDLQ
-41 SKLEQIRQTQEA
+41 SKLDQLRQ
-53 KELQNKNKVSDAKA
+53 LDSKNLNTKNNSNLAETADRA

-81 DGQSPIEY
+81 DGQSPVEY
-89 ATKQGKLFKDLSESQ
+89 ATQQGKLFKDLSASQ
-104 KSSLYATVKS
+104 KSSLYATVES

-122 LQAKGITINYKKQFS
+122 LQSKGISISYKKQFS
-137 TAFNGFSGVVEF
+137 TAFNGFSGVVEY

-196 DTGYNG
+196 DTGYDG

-230 LTKDSVAQIVNDKA
+230 LTSDSVAQLVKDKG

-258 NYYDQNDIVTDLGPG
+258 NYYDQNSIVTDLGPG

-375 GNSNQ
+375 GNSNH
-380 IGSGWDDPLSH
+380 IGYGWDNPLSQ

-414 NEAYLYEHAIT
+414 NEAYLYENAIT
-425 VEGNNSLSVLGKGI
+425 VDGNNSLSVLGKGI

-453 PVVNLGKNAADGS
+453 PVVNLGKNGDGS

-472 DDYKGLDVK
+472 DDYKGVDVK

-490 TYTFAD
+490 SYTFAD

-511 WNATNGVQYDNQG
+511 WNATNGVQYADQG

-529 MMLVNSKADGEAL
+529 IMLVNSYADGVAL

-548 SGTIHVAQTAK
+548 SGTIHVNQTAK

-646 LLMNTS
+646 LLMNTA
-652 KVINDLDGHPYSPR
+652 KVINDLGGQPFSPR

-678 VTTPVYFYNKSTGEA
+678 VKTPVYFYNKSTGEA

-707 TYTAKN
+707 TFTAKN
-713 ISDKDVFYKVDT
+713 ISDKDAFYKVDT
-725 TALTDEFYQTNDVD
+725 TALTDAFDQVTGVD
-739 HNALQTG
+739 RNKLQTG
-746 ALEGAKI
+746 KLDGAKI
-753 DAPDSIMVPAGKSV
+753 DAPDTVMVPAGKSV
-767 DFTVKIDLTNA
+767 DFTVKVDLTNA
-778 KIPGFDKA
+778 KIPGFDKD
-786 GKEISVDLHNNIF
+786 GKPAFEDLKENIF
-799 VEGSVNLIGTLGNP
+799 VEGSVNLIGTVGNP

-821 FYGKWDSLP
+821 FYGKWDKLP
-830 IVDGFKDL
+830 IVDGTKDL
-838 GETRFFDLT
+838 GETRYFDLQK
-847 WLNSK
+847 LYGK
-852 AHDMKVDRDKTYWG
+852 GAHDMTIDGDNYFWA

-880 DKFAD
+880 DGYAD
-885 DINALPSFLRNAE
+885 DINALPSFLRNAS
-898 EVQYNILDKD
+898 EVQYNILDNS

-922 KNTYD
+922 KNAYD
-927 SGKGSI
+927 NGKGQI
-933 VKDSMSTIWDGKV
+933 LKDSSSTIWDGKV
-946 NGEVVP
+946 NGQVVP
-952 DGLYN
+952 DGLYK

-964 GYEGAQWQSK
+964 GYKDAEWQSK
-974 KIPVYVDTHAPSI
+974 TIPVYVDTHAPSI

-998 TWEGSDNGTGVQ
+998 TWEGSDDGTGVQ
-1010 NYTIF
+1010 AYTIW
-1015 VNGNKVGTTD
+1015 VNGTKVGTTD
-1025 NTKSSFDLSSAPNKA
+1025 STKSSFDLSTAPDKA
-1040 IVEVVAVDYAGNGAE
+1040 VVEVVAMDYAGNAAE

-1063 DLPLVYITDGSKDK
+1063 DLPLVYITDGTSD
-1077 NGEYIPNSPEP
+1077 GAGGYVPNSPEP

-1110 TVKVNGKEVPVDFDA
+1110 AVKVNGKEVPVTYDP
-1125 KTGHYNYSTTVTFD
+1125 KTDHYNYSTTVTFD

-1154 NKSFSVARHVYVDT
+1154 NKSFSVARHVYIDT
-1168 HAAEINVDAPERV
+1168 HAAQITTDAPARV
-1181 DKNVDQVTFNVNLKD
+1181 DKNVDQVSFNVNLKD

-1205 GENHEFEVPL
+1205 GENHEFEIPL

-1240 KITLRATDLAGNET
+1240 KITLRATDLSGNET

-1263 DAPLT
+1263 DAPKT
-1268 TGWVVKDDNKVYY
+1268 TGWVVNDDNKVYY

-1287 IHKGFLELKQTEED
+1287 MHKGFLELKQTEED
-1301 YTWTSTFYFDPTT
+1301 YTWVSTYYFDPST
-1314 GEMHRGWLDLS
+1314 GVMKTGWLDLN

-1330 FDQEG
+1330 FDQG
-1335 GVMATDITFVPENN
+1335 GSMATDITFVPENN

-1370 KAYFDAKSGLLRS
+1370 KAYFDAKSGLLRK
-1383 AWKQVGIKMVYADK
+1383 AWKQVGSKMVYADK

-1412 YFFNKD
+1412 YYFNKD
-1418 GFMQT
+1418 GYMQT

-1434 LNSKGVKV
+1434 LNSKGEKV
-1442 YGWNV
+1442 TGWNV
-1447 IGGKTYYFNS
+1447 ISGKTYYFNS
-1457 TGVKAKAGWLTV
+1457 TGVKAKAGWLSV

-1490 SGKYYYFDKN
+1490 SGKYYYFDKS
-1500 GVVKTGWLTVS
+1500 GVMKTGWLTVS
-1511 GKKYYLNNDGSRVSN
+1511 GKKYH
-1526 GWKSISGKNYYFDK
+1526 
-1540 NGVVKT
+1540 
-1546 GWLTVSGKKYYLNSD
+1546 LNSD
-1561 GSRVSN
+1561 GSRFSN

>member
-41 SKLEQIRQTQEA
+41 SKLEQIKQSQET
-53 KELQNKNKVSDAKA
+53 KELQNKNKLSDAKA
-67 NLKASDKVRVIVEV
+67 NLKASDKVRVIVEL

-104 KSSLYATVKS
+104 KSSLYAKVDS
-114 QQNSVKSK
+114 QQSSVKSK
-122 LQAKGITINYKKQFS
+122 LQSKGININYKKQFS
-137 TAFNGFSGVVEF
+137 TAFNGFSGVVAF

-155 EATSGVKNVYLANE
+155 EATSGVKNVFLANE

-196 DTGYNG
+196 DTGFDG

-230 LTKDSVAQIVNDKA
+230 LTKDSVDKIVKDKD

-258 NYYDQNDIVTDLGPG
+258 NYYDQNNIVTDLGPG

-375 GNSNQ
+375 GNSNH
-380 IGSGWDDPLSH
+380 IGYGWDDPLSQ
-391 NPDIGVTGAP
+391 NPDIGVTGTP

-425 VEGNNSLSVLGKGI
+425 VDGNNSLSVVGKGI
-439 DGWKDLSDKFGGNI
+439 DGWKNLSDKFDGNI
-453 PVVNLGKNAADGS
+453 PVVNLGKNDDGS
-466 YKLGGP
+466 YKLGAAA
-472 DDYKGLDVK
+472 DYNGVDVK

-490 TYTFAD
+490 SYSFAD

-511 WNATNGVQYDNQG
+511 WNANNATQYADQG

-542 ANAING
+542 FNSING
-548 SGTIHVAQTAK
+548 SGIIHVNQTAK

-569 SFTSWG
+569 GFTSWG

-634 LSVSERTHLAKV
+634 LSVSERTHLAKT
-646 LLMNTS
+646 LLMNTA
-652 KVINDLDGHPYSPR
+652 KVINDLDGHPFSPR

-678 VTTPVYFYNKSTGEA
+678 VTTPVYFYSKSTGEA

-707 TYTAKN
+707 TFTAKN
-713 ISDKDVFYKVDT
+713 ISDKDAEYRVDT
-725 TALTDEFYQTNDVD
+725 NALTDEFYKTDDVD
-739 HNALQTG
+739 RNALQTG
-746 ALEGAKI
+746 ALDGAKI
-753 DAPDSIMVPAGKSV
+753 DAPKTIKVPAGKSV
-767 DFTVKIDLTNA
+767 DFTVKIDLTDA

-786 GKEISVDLHNNIF
+786 GKEILADLHDNIF
-799 VEGSVNLIGTLGNP
+799 VEGSVNLISTDGHP
-813 NLTAPYVG
+813 NLTSPYVG

-838 GETRFFDLT
+838 GETRYFDIQPYFKQKY
-847 WLNSK
+847 NIDD
-852 AHDMKVDRDKTYWG
+852 AHDMIADGDKTF
-866 SVPGKNFY
+866 VDAIPGKNYY
-874 AVSPNG
+874 AISPNG
-880 DKFAD
+880 DKYME

-922 KNTYD
+922 KNAFD
-927 SGKGSI
+927 NGRGVPFKISS
-933 VKDSMSTIWDGKV
+933 STIWDGKV
-946 NGEVVP
+946 NGVVVP

-964 GYEGAQWQSK
+964 GYKDAKWQSK

-998 TWEGSDNGTGVQ
+998 TWEGSDDGTGVQ
-1010 NYTIF
+1010 IYGIF
-1015 VNGNKVGTTD
+1015 VNGTLKGTTD
-1025 NTKSSFDLSSAPNKA
+1025 NTKSSFDLSTAPDKA
-1040 IVEVVAVDYAGNGAE
+1040 VVEIVAMDYVGNWAV

-1063 DLPLVYITDGSKDK
+1063 DLPLVYITDGTSD
-1077 NGEYIPNSPEP
+1077 GAGGYVPNSPEP
-1088 WGAYSDNKV
+1088 YGAYSDNKV
-1097 PVKGFVTDEIGIK
+1097 PVKGFVTDDIGIK
-1110 TVKVNGKEVPVDFDA
+1110 TVKVNGKEVPVNFDE

-1139 QDGPYTVQVEATDFA
+1139 QDGPFTVQVEATDFA
-1154 NKSFSVARHVYVDT
+1154 NKNFSVARHIYVDT
-1168 HAAEINVDAPERV
+1168 HAAEINVLNAPTRV
-1181 DKNVDQVTFNVNLKD
+1181 DKKVDEVTFKVNLKD
-1196 NYSYLNFYV
+1196 NYNYLNFFV

-1220 VVKPLNKDYKVTVP
+1220 VVKPLSKDYEVTVP
-1234 LKEGEN
+1234 LKEGQN

-1263 DAPLT
+1263 DAPIK
-1268 TGWVVKDDNKVYY
+1268 TGWVVENGKKYY
-1281 YDEDGK
+1281 Y
-1287 IHKGFLELKQTEED
+1287 
-1301 YTWTSTFYFDPTT
+1301 
-1314 GEMHRGWLDLS
+1314 
-1325 GKRYY
+1325 
-1330 FDQEG
+1330 
-1335 GVMATDITFVPENN
+1335 
-1349 TYFYF
+1349 
-1354 DSKGV
+1354 
-1359 AQSGIFNLYGD
+1359 
-1370 KAYFDAKSGLLRS
+1370 
-1383 AWKQVGIKMVYADK
+1383 
-1397 DGTLHIGWLNNSGKW
+1397 
-1412 YFFNKD
+1412 
-1418 GFMQT
+1418 
-1423 GWLNDGKDTYY
+1423 
-1434 LNSKGVKV
+1434 NSKGVKV
-1442 YGWNV
+1442 
-1447 IGGKTYYFNS
+1447 
-1457 TGVKAKAGWLTV
+1457 
-1469 SGKKYYLNSDG
+1469 
-1480 SRFSNGWKSI
+1480 
-1490 SGKYYYFDKN
+1490 
-1500 GVVKTGWLTVS
+1500 TGWAT
-1511 GKKYYLNNDGSRVSN
+1511 
-1526 GWKSISGKNYYFDK
+1526 ISGKNYYFDK
-1540 NGVVKT
+1540 SGVMKT
-1546 GWLTVSGKKYYLNSD
+1546 GWLTVSG
-1561 GSRVSN
+1561 
-1567 GWKSISGKYYYFD
+1567 
-1580 KNGVVKTG
+1580 
-1588 WLTVSGKK
+1588 
-1596 YYLNSDGSR
+1596 
-1605 FNNGWKKISGKYY
+1605 
-1618 YFNKSGVMAVNTKVG
+1618 
-1633 KYKVGKDGARK
+1633 

>member
-41 SKLEQIRQTQEA
+41 SKLEQIKQSQES
-53 KELQNKNKVSDAKA
+53 KEQQNKNKVSEAKA
-67 NLKASDKVRVIVEV
+67 NLKASDKVRVIVEL

-104 KSSLYATVKS
+104 KSSLYAKVDS
-114 QQNSVKSK
+114 QQSSVKSK
-122 LQAKGITINYKKQFS
+122 LQSKGININYKKQFT

-149 GDVAKI
+149 GDVSKI
-155 EATSGVKNVYLANE
+155 EATSGVKSVYLANE

-196 DTGYNG
+196 DTGFDG

-230 LTKDSVAQIVNDKA
+230 LTKDSVAQIVKDKA

-258 NYYDQNDIVTDLGPG
+258 NYYDQNSIVTDLGPG

-375 GNSNQ
+375 GNSNH
-380 IGSGWDDPLSH
+380 IGYGWGDPLSQ

-414 NEAYLYEHAIT
+414 NEAYLFEHAIT
-425 VEGNNSLSVLGKGI
+425 VDGNNDLSVVGKGI
-439 DGWKDLSDKFGGNI
+439 DAWKNLSDKFGGNI
-453 PVVNLGKNAADGS
+453 PVVNLGKNADGS
-466 YKLGGP
+466 YKLGGQN
-472 DDYKGLDVK
+472 DYNGVDVK

-496 KTKYAAQ
+496 KTRYAAQ

-511 WNATNGVQYDNQG
+511 WNANNGTQFGDQG

-542 ANAING
+542 FNSING
-548 SGTIHVAQTAK
+548 SGTIHVNQIAK

-634 LSVSERTHLAKV
+634 LSLSQRTHLAKV
-646 LLMNTS
+646 LLMNTA
-652 KVINDLDGHPYSPR
+652 KFINDLDGHPFSPR

-678 VTTPVYFYNKSTGEA
+678 VTTPVYFYSKATGEA

-707 TYTAKN
+707 TFTAKN
-713 ISDKDVFYKVDT
+713 ISDKDAEYKVDT
-725 TALTDEFYQTNDVD
+725 NALTDEFYQTADVD
-739 HNALQTG
+739 RNALQTG
-746 ALEGAKI
+746 ELDGAKI
-753 DAPDSIMVPAGKSV
+753 DAPETIKVPAGQSV
-767 DFTVKIDLTNA
+767 DFTVKIDLTDA
-778 KIPGFDKA
+778 KIPGFDKS
-786 GKEISVDLHNNIF
+786 GKEISVPLHDNIF
-799 VEGSVNLIGTLGNP
+799 VEGSVNLIGTNGNP
-813 NLTAPYVG
+813 NLTTPYVG

-838 GETRFFDLT
+838 GETRYFDLQPYF
-847 WLNSK
+847 K
-852 AHDMKVDRDKTYWG
+852 KYYKIDDAHDMTTDGDSTFWEAA
-866 SVPGKNFY
+866 PGKDGGQSYY
-874 AVSPNG
+874 AFSPNDDNSG
-880 DKFAD
+880 D
-885 DINALPSFLRNAE
+885 DINALPSFLRNAS
-898 EVQYNILDKD
+898 EVQYNILDKG

-922 KNTYD
+922 KNAYD
-927 SGKGSI
+927 NGKGTPF
-933 VKDSMSTIWDGKV
+933 KDSESTIWDGKV
-946 NGEVVP
+946 NGQVMP
-952 DGLYN
+952 DGLYY

-964 GYEGAQWQSK
+964 GYDNAKWQSK
-974 KIPVYVDTHAPSI
+974 KIPVYIDTKAPSI

-993 DKKVV
+993 DKKIVS
-998 TWEGSDNGTGVQ
+998 WEGSDDATGVKV
-1010 NYTIF
+1010 YGIF
-1015 VNGNKVGTTD
+1015 VNGKLEGTTD
-1025 NTKSSFDLSSAPNKA
+1025 NTKSSFDLSTATDKSV
-1040 IVEVVAVDYAGNGAE
+1040 VEVVAMDYAGNAAE

-1063 DLPLVYITDGSKDK
+1063 DLPLVYITDGSKDDS
-1077 NGEYIPNSPEP
+1077 GEYIPNSPEP
-1088 WGAYSDNKV
+1088 WGAYSDNTV
-1097 PVKGFVTDEIGIK
+1097 PVKGFVTDDIGIK

-1139 QDGPYTVQVEATDFA
+1139 QDGPFTVQVEATDFA
-1154 NKSFSVARHVYVDT
+1154 NKNFSVARHIYVDT
-1168 HAAEINVDAPERV
+1168 HAAEINVLNAPTRV
-1181 DKNVDQVTFNVNLKD
+1181 NKKVDQVTFKVNLKD
-1196 NYSYLNFYV
+1196 NYSYLNFFV

-1220 VVKPLNKDYKVTVP
+1220 VVKPLNKDYEVTVP
-1234 LKEGEN
+1234 LKEGQN

-1263 DAPLT
+1263 DAPIK
-1268 TGWVVKDDNKVYY
+1268 TGWVVENGKKYY
-1281 YDEDGK
+1281 YNSKGVKVVGLTTIGGK
-1287 IHKGFLELKQTEED
+1287 K
-1301 YTWTSTFYFDPTT
+1301 YYFDKDGVMKTS
-1314 GEMHRGWLDLS
+1314 WVVIN

-1330 FDQEG
+1330 FDKY
-1335 GVMATDITFVPENN
+1335 GVMKT
-1349 TYFYF
+1349 
-1354 DSKGV
+1354 S
-1359 AQSGIFNLYGD
+1359 
-1370 KAYFDAKSGLLRS
+1370 
-1383 AWKQVGIKMVYADK
+1383 
-1397 DGTLHIGWLNNSGKW
+1397 WL
-1412 YFFNKD
+1412 D
-1418 GFMQT
+1418 
-1423 GWLNDGKDTYY
+1423 LN
-1434 LNSKGVKV
+1434 
-1442 YGWNV
+1442 
-1447 IGGKTYYFNS
+1447 
-1457 TGVKAKAGWLTV
+1457 
-1469 SGKKYYLNSDG
+1469 GKKYY
-1480 SRFSNGWKSI
+1480 
-1490 SGKYYYFDKN
+1490 FDK
-1500 GVVKTGWLTVS
+1500 
-1511 GKKYYLNNDGSRVSN
+1511 Y
-1526 GWKSISGKNYYFDK
+1526 
-1540 NGVVKT
+1540 
-1546 GWLTVSGKKYYLNSD
+1546 
-1561 GSRVSN
+1561 
-1567 GWKSISGKYYYFD
+1567 
-1580 KNGVVKTG
+1580 
-1588 WLTVSGKK
+1588 
-1596 YYLNSDGSR
+1596 
-1605 FNNGWKKISGKYY
+1605 
-1618 YFNKSGVMAVNTKVG
+1618 GVMKTS
-1633 KYKVGKDGARK
+1633 

>member
-25 FVSPTSAESYR
+25 FVSPTSAASYR

-41 SKLEQIRQTQEA
+41 SKLDQIRQSQES

-81 DGQSPIEY
+81 DGQSPVEY

-104 KSSLYATVKS
+104 KSSLYAKVES

-122 LQAKGITINYKKQFS
+122 LQSKGININYKKQFS

-155 EATSGVKNVYLANE
+155 EATSGVKSVYLAKE
-169 YNRPTAEPSTPDMTK
+169 YNRPESEQVTPDMTK

-196 DTGYNG
+196 DTGYDG

-230 LTKDSVAQIVNDKA
+230 LTKDSVAQLVKDKG
-244 LPGKFYTDK
+244 LQGKFYTDK

-273 ASMHGMHVAGITAAN
+273 ASMHGMHVAGTTAAN

-342 SLGSVASSYEPNS
+342 SLGSVASSYQPES

-375 GNSNQ
+375 GNSNH
-380 IGSGWDDPLSH
+380 IGYGWGDPLAQ

-425 VEGNNSLSVLGKGI
+425 VEGNNSLSVVGKGI
-439 DGWKDLSDKFGGNI
+439 DDWKKLSDKFGGNLPI
-453 PVVNLGKNAADGS
+453 VDLGKADNGS
-466 YKLGGP
+466 YKLGFP
-472 DDYKGLDVK
+472 EDYNGVDVK

-490 TYTFAD
+490 SLAFAD
-496 KTKYAAQ
+496 KTKYASQ

-511 WNATNGVQYDNQG
+511 WNATNGVQYADQG
-524 GWDVP
+524 GWEVP
-529 MMLVNSKADGEAL
+529 IMLVNSKADGEAL
-542 ANAING
+542 SNAING
-548 SGTIHVAQTAK
+548 SGTLHVNQTAR

-575 VTPSLELK
+575 VTPSLGLK
-583 PEITAPGGNIYST
+583 PEITAPGGNILST

-634 LSVSERTHLAKV
+634 LGVSERTHLAKV

-652 KVINDLDGHPYSPR
+652 KVINDLDGHPFSPR

-707 TYTAKN
+707 TFTAKN
-713 ISDKDVFYKVDT
+713 ISTKDAFYKVDT
-725 TALTDEFYQTNDVD
+725 TALTDEFYQTTGVD
-739 HNALQTG
+739 RNALQTG
-746 ALEGAKI
+746 KLDGVKI
-753 DAPDSIMVPAGKSV
+753 DAPESVMVPAGQSV

-778 KIPGFDKA
+778 KIPGFDKG
-786 GKEISVDLHNNIF
+786 GKEILADLHENIF

-830 IVDGFKDL
+830 ILDGFKDL
-838 GETRFFDLT
+838 GETRYFDLQT
-847 WLNSK
+847 LYGPG
-852 AHDMKVDRDKTYWG
+852 AHDMARDGDNYFYG

-874 AVSPNG
+874 ALSPNKDG
-880 DKFAD
+880 YAD

-898 EVQYNILDKD
+898 EAQYNILDKD
-908 GKFLRRLSAQSDVT
+908 GKFLRRLSAQADVT
-922 KNTYD
+922 KNNFNN
-927 SGKGSI
+927 GRGAI
-933 VKDSMSTIWDGKV
+933 MKDSASTIWDGKV

-957 YEIKSVI
+957 YEIKAVI
-964 GYEGAQWQSK
+964 GYDGAEWQSK

-987 KATYDP
+987 KATYDA

-998 TWEGSDNGTGVQ
+998 TWEGSDDGTGVKT
-1010 NYTIF
+1010 YGIF
-1015 VNGNKVGTTD
+1015 VNGKLVGQTD
-1025 NTKSSFDLSSAPNKA
+1025 NTKSSFDLSTAPEKSV
-1040 IVEVVAVDYAGNGAE
+1040 VEVLALDYAGNAAE

-1063 DLPLVYITDGSKDK
+1063 DLPLVYITDGSKDD
-1077 NGEYIPNSPEP
+1077 NGEYVPNSPEP

-1110 TVKVNGKEVPVDFDA
+1110 TVKVNGKEVPVEFDA

-1139 QDGPYTVQVEATDFA
+1139 QDGPYTVQVEATDYA

-1168 HAAEINVDAPERV
+1168 HAAEITTDAPARV

-1196 NYSYLNFYV
+1196 NYSYLNFFV

-1220 VVKPLNKDYKVTVP
+1220 VVKPLNKDHKVTVP

-1254 VKEVVINRA
+1254 VKEVVINRE

-1268 TGWVVKDDNKVYY
+1268 TGWVVNDDNKVYY

-1287 IHKGFLELKQTEED
+1287 MHKGFLELKQTEED
-1301 YTWTSTFYFDPTT
+1301 YTWVTTFYFDPST
-1314 GEMHRGWLDLS
+1314 GEMHTGWLDLN

-1330 FDQEG
+1330 FDQG
-1335 GVMATDITFVPENN
+1335 GSMATDIAFVPENN

-1359 AQSGIFNLYGD
+1359 AQSGIFDLFGD
-1370 KAYFDAKSGLLRS
+1370 RAYFDAKSGLLRS
-1383 AWKQVGIKMVYADK
+1383 AWKKVGSKTVYADK

-1418 GFMQT
+1418 GYMQT

-1434 LNSKGVKV
+1434 LNSKGEKV
-1442 YGWNV
+1442 FGWNT
-1447 IGGKTYYFNS
+1447 ISGKTYYFNS
-1457 TGVKAKAGWLTV
+1457 TGVKAKAGWLKVSGKKFYLNSDGSRFSNGWKSISGKYYYFDKYGVMKTGWLTV

-1511 GKKYYLNNDGSRVSN
+1511 GKKYYLNG
-1526 GWKSISGKNYYFDK
+1526 
-1540 NGVVKT
+1540 
-1546 GWLTVSGKKYYLNSD
+1546 
-1561 GSRVSN
+1561 
-1567 GWKSISGKYYYFD
+1567 
-1580 KNGVVKTG
+1580 
-1588 WLTVSGKK
+1588 
-1596 YYLNSDGSR
+1596 DGSR

-1618 YFNKSGVMAVNTKVG
+1618 YFNKSGVMAVNTKIG